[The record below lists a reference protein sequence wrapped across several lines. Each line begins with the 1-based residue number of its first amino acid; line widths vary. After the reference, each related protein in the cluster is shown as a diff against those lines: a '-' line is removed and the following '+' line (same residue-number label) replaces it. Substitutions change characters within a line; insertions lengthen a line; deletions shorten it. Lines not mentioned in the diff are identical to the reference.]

1 MACSSTI
8 SRFDVFA
15 RIQSD
20 ACREKQGARNPELG
34 TRNYLRIIAGF
45 SRSEERFAVLLKAR
59 QQPDYF
65 RVTFLLSKLQRRAAT
80 RNTQQS
86 EVSCSFYSDPLIAL
100 QASTARSDAGATSRL
115 YRTSMHRSCQREG
128 WWLYPHVHL
137 ARPCAEE
144 SAANCRVHSRAHQE
158 RVDPPPALRITLLS
172 RKKIQKKGMT
182 C

>member
-1 MACSSTI
+1 MTDAHTRCGHETAWLACSSTI

-20 ACREKQGARNPELG
+20 ACREKQGARIPELG
-34 TRNYLRIIAGF
+34 TRNYLRIIAGL

-86 EVSCSFYSDPLIAL
+86 EVSCSFYSVPLIAL
-100 QASTARSDAGATSRL
+100 QASTARSDELPAVFIARVCIG
-115 YRTSMHRSCQREG
+115 
-128 WWLYPHVHL
+128 L
-137 ARPCAEE
+137 AREKGGGYIHM
-144 SAANCRVHSRAHQE
+144 ST
-158 RVDPPPALRITLLS
+158 LRGPVQRSPQRTVACIHGRTKS
-172 RKKIQKKGMT
+172 E
-182 C
+182 